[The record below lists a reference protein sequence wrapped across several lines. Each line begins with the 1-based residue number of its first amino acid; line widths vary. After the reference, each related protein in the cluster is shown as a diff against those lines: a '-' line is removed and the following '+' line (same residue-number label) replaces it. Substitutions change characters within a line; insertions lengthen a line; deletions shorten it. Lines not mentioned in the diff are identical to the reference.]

1 MPELISVI
9 IPTFNRSSLLQR
21 ALRSVLNQNYPA
33 SEIIIVD
40 DGSTDNTYEE
50 LAPLLGPVVKYF
62 KQENKGVAAARNY
75 GIKQASGK
83 WIAFLDSDDEWLSHK
98 LQSQVYY
105 IIQNP
110 DCRMIY
116 CEEIWQRNGA
126 RVNQKKI
133 HQKSGGFLFEKCI
146 QQCFIGPSTVM
157 IEKDLLEEMNYF
169 DESFVV
175 CEDYD
180 LWLKISSLYEIGFIP
195 DPLIIKHGG
204 HVDQLSTRYVA
215 MDLWRLRSLKTIL
228 TIRDLTELQREAI
241 ITLMKKKAELLIK
254 GFEKHGHPEAA
265 EETRILIKAVDD

>member
-265 EETRILIKAVDD
+265 EETRTLIKAVDD